1 MTFLLLSLS
10 IYSMVAVIFRYIQDC
25 ESVSFFVWV
34 KSRLTCSDDF
44 KSVSTLVLSIDSLD
58 LLGQLVV
65 PGLT

>member
-1 MTFLLLSLS
+1 
-10 IYSMVAVIFRYIQDC
+10 MVAVIFRYIQDC